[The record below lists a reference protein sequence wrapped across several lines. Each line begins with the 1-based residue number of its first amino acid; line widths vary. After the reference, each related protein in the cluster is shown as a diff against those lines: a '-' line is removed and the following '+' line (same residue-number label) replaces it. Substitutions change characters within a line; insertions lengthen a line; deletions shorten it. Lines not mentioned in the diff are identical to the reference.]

1 MPFSRGLQIS
11 ISQAKLCVRI
21 CIVQLEPQ
29 MRARL
34 LSVISKHSADDAA
47 VRMVLLRVAALAAY
61 SARLRM
67 NTNTPLCRKSRD
79 HLDVLIALVERHH
92 LVEDGDG

>member
-34 LSVISKHSADDAA
+34 LSVISKHSADEHA
-47 VRMVLLRVAALAAY
+47 VRMVLLRVAALSAY

-67 NTNTPLCRKSRD
+67 DSNTPLCRKSRD
-79 HLDVLIALVERHH
+79 HLDVLIALVERDYRS
-92 LVEDGDG
+92 EKADD